1 MFNNTEGFIV
11 NEEFTAST
19 PSILADDSRSIIFEA
34 VLQEG
39 DAPNRNKRIY
49 GKDVLSEALNNP
61 TIKEKISNKCFYGK
75 LPCPSLQ

>member
-1 MFNNTEGFIV
+1 MNNEGFIV
-11 NEEFTAST
+11 HEEFNSST
-19 PSILADDSRSIIFEA
+19 PSILADDNRSITFEA
-34 VLQEG
+34 ILQEA

-75 LPCPSLQ
+75 QLCPSLQ